1 MLKYNCIVV
10 EDEPLAAE
18 ILVDY
23 IGQVP
28 FLELKGVC
36 SDAIFAMEIL
46 QTEQID
52 LIFLDI
58 HLPKLKGMDFLES
71 LKVAP
76 SVIVTSAYKDYA
88 LQAFEVGVIDYLL
101 KPIRFNRFLKAVN
114 KINQGVRSAGSAPVA
129 ALTAGPGVNPGM
141 AAGLMT
147 GMVAGMVPGLGER
160 KYLYFNVGKKKVKIY
175 PDEILFVESLREYVR
190 ITTADKSILV
200 KYPLNEMEELL
211 SKDHFLRVHRS
222 FVVSKDKITAFTAT
236 DIEIDG
242 KQIPIGRSYKEL
254 VVAILERGNG

>member
-1 MLKYNCIVV
+1 MLKYNCLVV

-18 ILVDY
+18 ILADY

-28 FLELKGVC
+28 FLEMKGVC

-46 QTEQID
+46 QTEKID

-76 SVIVTSAYKDYA
+76 CVIVTSAYKDYA

-114 KINQGVRSAGSAPVA
+114 KMNQAVRATGPAPGASAAEAGTTPVMTA
-129 ALTAGPGVNPGM
+129 AMPD
-141 AAGLMT
+141 
-147 GMVAGMVPGLGER
+147 R

-175 PDEILFVESLREYVR
+175 PDEILSIESLREYVR
-190 ITTADKSILV
+190 ITTVDKSILV
-200 KYPLNEMEELL
+200 KYALNEMEELL
-211 SKDHFLRVHRS
+211 PKDHFLRIHRS
-222 FVVSKDKITAFTAT
+222 FIVSKDKITAFTAT
-236 DIEIDG
+236 DVEIDG

-254 VVAILERGNG
+254 VMAVLERGNG

>member
-1 MLKYNCIVV
+1 MLKYNCLIV

-46 QTEQID
+46 QTEKID

-71 LKVAP
+71 LKVP
-76 SVIVTSAYKDYA
+76 PGVIVTSAYKDYA

-114 KINQGVRSAGSAPVA
+114 KMNQPARPGGPAPAASAVGQGMMPVMSPA
-129 ALTAGPGVNPGM
+129 
-141 AAGLMT
+141 
-147 GMVAGMVPGLGER
+147 MVER

-175 PDEILFVESLREYVR
+175 PDEILSIESLREYVR
-190 ITTADKSILV
+190 ITTEDKSILV
-200 KYPLNEMEELL
+200 KYALNEMEELL
-211 SKDHFLRVHRS
+211 SKDHFLRIHRS
-222 FVVSKDKITAFTAT
+222 FIVSKDKITAFTAT
-236 DIEIDG
+236 DVEIDG

-254 VVAILERGNG
+254 VMAVLERGNG